1 MANVLVVQSKAM
13 TKKSG
18 TFNLEHGR
26 HQKSITKN
34 AVSSVYIA
42 GKREP
47 VLMFSSHKESN
58 NRGIKKGDRLKT
70 KKLLQ

>member
-18 TFNLEHGR
+18 TFNLEHGK

-42 GKREP
+42 GRREP
-47 VLMFSSHKESN
+47 VLMFSIHKESN